1 MTVTLTIAGSDS
13 GGGAGIQADLKTF
26 QAFRCYGTSVITAVT
41 AQNTTGVFGVQAV
54 DSDLVEK
61 QIKAVLEDFPV
72 KAAKTGMLFSADLI
86 RSVKNLWLT
95 EYQRN
100 IPLIVDPVMVSTS
113 GDRLL
118 QEDAV
123 SELKELMKL
132 AYLITPNLPEATV
145 LLNRDLRDL
154 KTMEKAAKDLHKMT
168 GAIVLLKGGH
178 RFLNNGSDS
187 SVSSDSSESEKVT
200 DIYYDGKKI
209 RKLIYARLDT
219 RSTHGTGCTLSAA
232 ITAGIALGLEPW
244 KATVKARKYLE
255 NAMKSAPGLGQ
266 GHGPLNH
273 LAKV

>member
-1 MTVTLTIAGSDS
+1 MTMTVTLTIAGSDS

-86 RSVKNLWLT
+86 RSVKNLWLA
-95 EYQRN
+95 EYQRD

-132 AYLITPNLPEATV
+132 AFLITPNLPEATV
-145 LLNRDLRDL
+145 LLNREIRDIR
-154 KTMEKAAKDLHKMT
+154 TMEKAAKDLHKMT
-168 GAIVLLKGGH
+168 GAIVILKGGH
-178 RFLNNGSDS
+178 RFLNNGLE
-187 SVSSDSSESEKVT
+187 SSESDKVT

-232 ITAGIALGLEPW
+232 ITAGIALGLDPW
-244 KATVKARKYLE
+244 KAAVKARKYLE